1 MIFTSVKLPQD
12 FIERTLVVN
21 LMPFSLL
28 DLDKNW
34 RTDRRHRD
42 VYEYC
47 FSNFNF
53 RIFLTF
59 FEHYK
64 KSIFS
69 LFLKK
74 IEISTI

>member
-47 FSNFNF
+47 FFNNNF
-53 RIFLTF
+53 RIFLNIFLALQKKF
-59 FEHYK
+59 FIH
-64 KSIFS
+64 F
-69 LFLKK
+69 F
-74 IEISTI
+74 